1 MKIPNDPLLPITNSA
16 SPTFLLIDA
25 RAILNDKTNL
35 DKHFDNWLIKKKLV
49 KPNRKTNSKSNSHS
63 SKFNDKPHPK
73 FNRKAR
79 RSYLRALWL
88 RGFEKH
94 PSRTSK
100 RVLDGTGPF
109 DQPNSLPPG
118 TQEFWKNLFS
128 KPTNSP
134 DSAQI
139 DSDFSTLFN
148 GLMDP
153 ITIDELKI
161 NFESMRKTSPGLDRI
176 GLNDLKGLIPELCDW
191 FNIFLTVR
199 DIPSAL
205 KRFYTTLIPK
215 KPSPETPGDFRP
227 ISVGSFIRRLFSKI
241 LDARIK
247 AVIPFH
253 KAQRGFKHEEGCAI
267 QTHMLRAIVNNRV
280 SNLRPLN
287 YAFLDV
293 KKAFDSIDHSVL
305 SRVFRAN
312 RLPLSLSQL
321 LCNVYHG
328 NSTQISGIG
337 LPIPIQRGVLQGDP
351 LSPTVFNMVL
361 EVVNL
366 NLRTDIGVQF
376 GRSQINHL
384 LYTDDSVLLAETPQ
398 GLQKLTDSFTGLLG
412 EYGLSVNSQKCA
424 SVSICVNGK
433 HKKWYVN
440 SKPSLQI
447 NNQFVK
453 PLRISDSYNYLG
465 VRLSAAGKAVSLARS
480 KFDSML
486 PRLKSSVLKPQ
497 QKLHILR
504 SVMVP
509 RLSYDLTQST
519 TTVNTLYNIDRGIRA
534 FVRST
539 LHLPKDTPLGAFHA
553 AVRDGGMGVP
563 SLRTS
568 IPTLQLLQILRIE
581 RIKNDP
587 PVASLIGSDYW
598 STLKK
603 RVLHNVRSFF
613 DESDLDKFTRFA
625 HRDWWRD
632 RLYSSVDGG
641 GLRHYGSASLRLNS
655 WLLDANRI
663 KSSGREYVCAL
674 QVKYATLQTRERQS
688 RGREGITPTSRVRM
702 CPSCPDKL
710 GTLAHLLQVCGRTSR
725 LRIARHNEI
734 VEVLNSKLKSLGY
747 RTYVEPRLDHRSS
760 WLQPDLIAVKPN
772 SRQLLVIDP
781 TIVSDA
787 FPLEVSYQNKIQKY
801 THTSLIPHICA
812 KLKVVNDGKNELL
825 VVPAVLS
832 WRGCWDD
839 KSIKALKSIGVGA
852 WTLEL
857 ITFRV
862 LVSSRAIYTSD
873 RLRTDT

>member
-1 MKIPNDPLLPITNSA
+1 MSNLSNSQLPRAPGVGQTADVGTVESPRLARSEKNAKLSSGRVSLGASGQVKPTSPLPGSKNACHVQASLLSKGAGRARTRKVKSCPYSRPASVAVVGESSSASARGLHQWLSSGPFNRHFNRPKPTHIRSSSSSSDCSPPPVTRKLRSSNTKSPKSSKNRPKRPKRDTSISDSSSNSSDSSWSPPTRRKQPTPHQNTVTIDCTLPKPSQQTNTNIATTTCSTVALPSSDKIKLSCYLCNGGPFKGKAGLGQHLRLKHSNFYHDSCADANIYVKRRWSVEEKLILAEAEADLIHQGVKFVNDPLTSKFKTRTKESIKKQRQSKSHKSLVKSFLESLNSDSAQPQFTNEDLIPNDPLLPITNSA

-128 KPTNSP
+128 KPANSP

-241 LDARIK
+241 IDARIK

-293 KKAFDSIDHSVL
+293 RKAFDSIDHSVL

-384 LYTDDSVLLAETPQ
+384 LYADDSVLLAETPQ
-398 GLQKLTDSFTGLLG
+398 GLQKL
-412 EYGLSVNSQKCA
+412 
-424 SVSICVNGK
+424 
-433 HKKWYVN
+433 
-440 SKPSLQI
+440 
-447 NNQFVK
+447 
-453 PLRISDSYNYLG
+453 
-465 VRLSAAGKAVSLARS
+465 
-480 KFDSML
+480 
-486 PRLKSSVLKPQ
+486 
-497 QKLHILR
+497 
-504 SVMVP
+504 
-509 RLSYDLTQST
+509 
-519 TTVNTLYNIDRGIRA
+519 ID
-534 FVRST
+534 
-539 LHLPKDTPLGAFHA
+539 
-553 AVRDGGMGVP
+553 
-563 SLRTS
+563 
-568 IPTLQLLQILRIE
+568 
-581 RIKNDP
+581 
-587 PVASLIGSDYW
+587 
-598 STLKK
+598 
-603 RVLHNVRSFF
+603 FF
-613 DESDLDKFTRFA
+613 R
-625 HRDWWRD
+625 
-632 RLYSSVDGG
+632 
-641 GLRHYGSASLRLNS
+641 
-655 WLLDANRI
+655 
-663 KSSGREYVCAL
+663 
-674 QVKYATLQTRERQS
+674 
-688 RGREGITPTSRVRM
+688 
-702 CPSCPDKL
+702 
-710 GTLAHLLQVCGRTSR
+710 
-725 LRIARHNEI
+725 
-734 VEVLNSKLKSLGY
+734 
-747 RTYVEPRLDHRSS
+747 
-760 WLQPDLIAVKPN
+760 
-772 SRQLLVIDP
+772 
-781 TIVSDA
+781 
-787 FPLEVSYQNKIQKY
+787 
-801 THTSLIPHICA
+801 
-812 KLKVVNDGKNELL
+812 
-825 VVPAVLS
+825 
-832 WRGCWDD
+832 
-839 KSIKALKSIGVGA
+839 
-852 WTLEL
+852 
-857 ITFRV
+857 
-862 LVSSRAIYTSD
+862 
-873 RLRTDT
+873 